1 MGPTACAKG
10 TSCPPSLLPLPLHPL
25 PPPPPSTLP
34 IQLRQ
39 CACRRRLSPR
49 CSWTTSPPPSAPPH
63 PTHSHPAAAV
73 RLSATGVPKV
83 LLDDRRAFAYDGR
96 MRCWMQITYDE
107 LRGSVHCASAGMPI
121 RPLANGE
128 RALERGVGDRG
139 GEEGDE
145 SRGSVHCVSA
155 GMLIR
160 PLGK

>member
-1 MGPTACAKG
+1 M
-10 TSCPPSLLPLPLHPL
+10 
-25 PPPPPSTLP
+25 
-34 IQLRQ
+34 
-39 CACRRRLSPR
+39 
-49 CSWTTSPPPSAPPH
+49 
-63 PTHSHPAAAV
+63 

-139 GEEGDE
+139 GG
-145 SRGSVHCVSA
+145 RRVMNHA
-155 GMLIR
+155 GVFTALAQAC
-160 PLGK
+160 